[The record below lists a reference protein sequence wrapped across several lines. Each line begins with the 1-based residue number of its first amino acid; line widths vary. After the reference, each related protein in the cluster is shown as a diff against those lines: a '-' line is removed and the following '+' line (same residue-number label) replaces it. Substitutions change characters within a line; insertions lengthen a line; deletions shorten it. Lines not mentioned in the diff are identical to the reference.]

1 MTKWERLRYEQI
13 HNVVEFLKH
22 SKMSAFDLAKIT
34 KELCACGT
42 CKFFVQHY
50 TKNGDALDW
59 GHCCKGNI
67 QHSKKISTASCGF
80 WDCDNEEVY
89 EDADCD

>member
-1 MTKWERLRYEQI
+1 MTKWEKERYDQI
-13 HNVVEFLKH
+13 QKVVTFMKENKIKAWEL
-22 SKMSAFDLAKIT
+22 SKIS

-50 TKNGDALDW
+50 TKDGEAIDW

-80 WDCDNEEVY
+80 WDCEE
-89 EDADCD
+89 DDD